1 MRGQMIL
8 RTLRPLL
15 FLAVLALAAGSAL
28 SDDTILRRRP
38 GSPPESE
45 PGPAPPPVPALP
57 SDFVP
62 VPDRW
67 RLVEGIGVHERW
79 WDPYDQNSYKAD
91 RPLFGD
97 NWFINF
103 AAISD
108 TLAEPR
114 RLPAPDGLAQTRRAG
129 SLDAF
134 GEGSQLGLSQTVLL
148 SASLIQGDTVFKPPD
163 WEFRVT
169 PAFNVNYTSVE
180 ELGLVNVDPAKGY
193 TRLDYQIGMQELF
206 VDRHLTNLTNRYD
219 FVSVRAGVQGFS
231 ADFRGFL
238 FQDNRLGARLF
249 GNYANNRLQFNLA
262 WFRTVEKDINSGLNR
277 ILPLRN
283 DDVFLANAYWQ
294 DFPLPGFT
302 VQAIVAY
309 NMNREG
315 DRLPH
320 YDENGFL
327 ERPSLLGAVVPR
339 NYDAVYVGTN
349 GDGHVGP
356 VNLSYGVYL
365 LTGQDRPNPFT
376 RKDAKLLAGFA
387 AGEASMDFD
396 WLRVKAFGFYAS
408 GDRNPFDDTESGF
421 DAIFENPQFAGAETA
436 FWMRQG
442 IPLIGG
448 GFVSISPRNAIIP
461 DLRPSK
467 EQGQSSFVGPGIGLV
482 GVGADFD
489 VLPELRLILNASYL
503 EFDDTTSLSVLR
515 NQGRIDNTIGEDVS
529 AAIVYRPFFI
539 QNVVFRLSGAVLFPG
554 DGLKQLFA
562 PDDTSPY
569 YSVLANLVLTY

>member
-8 RTLRPLL
+8 RTLL
-15 FLAVLALAAGSAL
+15 FLALTAGSAFA
-28 SDDTILRRRP
+28 DDTILRRRP

-67 RLVEGIGVHERW
+67 RLVEGIGVRERW

-97 NWFINF
+97 DWFINF

-114 RLPAPDGLAQTRRAG
+114 RLPAPIGLAQTRRAG

-134 GEGSQLGLSQTVLL
+134 GKGSQLGLAQTVLL
-148 SASLIQGDTVFKPPD
+148 SGSLIQGDTVFKPPD

-180 ELGLVNVDPAKGY
+180 ELGLLNVNPAKGD

-249 GNYANNRLQFNLA
+249 GNYANNRLQYNLA

-277 ILPLRN
+277 ILPLRS

-376 RKDAKLLAGFA
+376 RKDAKILAGFA

-489 VLPELRLILNASYL
+489 ILPELRLLLNASYL

-554 DGLKQLFA
+554 DGLQQLFA

>member
-8 RTLRPLL
+8 RTLLL
-15 FLAVLALAAGSAL
+15 LALAAGSAL
-28 SDDTILRRRP
+28 ADDTILRRRP

-97 NWFINF
+97 DWFINF

-114 RLPAPDGLAQTRRAG
+114 RLPAPVGLAQTRRAG

-134 GEGSQLGLSQTVLL
+134 GKGSQLGLSQTVLL

-180 ELGLVNVDPAKGY
+180 ELGLVNVNPAKGY

-277 ILPLRN
+277 ILPLRS

-356 VNLSYGVYL
+356 VNLSYGIYL

-529 AAIVYRPFFI
+529 AAVVYRPFFI
-539 QNVVFRLSGAVLFPG
+539 QNVTFRLSGAVLFPG

>member
-8 RTLRPLL
+8 RTLLL
-15 FLAVLALAAGSAL
+15 LALAAGSAL
-28 SDDTILRRRP
+28 ADDTILRRRP

-67 RLVEGIGVHERW
+67 RLVEGIGVRERW

-97 NWFINF
+97 DWFINF

-114 RLPAPDGLAQTRRAG
+114 RLPAPAGLAQTRHAG

-134 GEGSQLGLSQTVLL
+134 GKGSQLGLSQTVLL

-180 ELGLVNVDPAKGY
+180 ELGLVNVNPAKGEI
-193 TRLDYQIGMQELF
+193 RLDYQIGMQELF

-277 ILPLRN
+277 ILPLRS

-339 NYDAVYVGTN
+339 NYDALYVGTN

-376 RKDAKLLAGFA
+376 RKDAKILAGFA

-529 AAIVYRPFFI
+529 AAVVYRPFFI

>member
-1 MRGQMIL
+1 MIL
-8 RTLRPLL
+8 RTLLL
-15 FLAVLALAAGSAL
+15 LALAAGNAL
-28 SDDTILRRRP
+28 ADDTILRRRP

-79 WDPYDQNSYKAD
+79 WDPYDQSSYKAD

-97 NWFINF
+97 DWFINF

-114 RLPAPDGLAQTRRAG
+114 RLPAPVGLAQTRRAG

-134 GEGSQLGLSQTVLL
+134 GKGSQLGLSQTVLL

-180 ELGLVNVDPAKGY
+180 ELGLVNVNPAKGY

-277 ILPLRN
+277 ILPLRS

-356 VNLSYGVYL
+356 VNLSYGIYL

-461 DLRPSK
+461 NLRPSK

-529 AAIVYRPFFI
+529 AAVVYRPFFI

>member
-8 RTLRPLL
+8 RTLL
-15 FLAVLALAAGSAL
+15 FLALTAGSAFA
-28 SDDTILRRRP
+28 DDTILRRRP

-67 RLVEGIGVHERW
+67 RLVEGIGVRERW

-97 NWFINF
+97 DWFINF

-114 RLPAPDGLAQTRRAG
+114 RLPAPIGLAQTRRAG
-129 SLDAF
+129 NLDAF
-134 GEGSQLGLSQTVLL
+134 GKGSQLGLAQTVLL

-180 ELGLVNVDPAKGY
+180 ELGLLNVNPAKGD

-249 GNYANNRLQFNLA
+249 GNYANNRLQYNLA

-277 ILPLRN
+277 ILPLRS

-376 RKDAKLLAGFA
+376 RKDAKILAGFA

-489 VLPELRLILNASYL
+489 ILPELRLLLNASYL

>member
-1 MRGQMIL
+1 
-8 RTLRPLL
+8 
-15 FLAVLALAAGSAL
+15 
-28 SDDTILRRRP
+28 
-38 GSPPESE
+38 
-45 PGPAPPPVPALP
+45 
-57 SDFVP
+57 
-62 VPDRW
+62 
-67 RLVEGIGVHERW
+67 
-79 WDPYDQNSYKAD
+79 
-91 RPLFGD
+91 
-97 NWFINF
+97 
-103 AAISD
+103 
-108 TLAEPR
+108 
-114 RLPAPDGLAQTRRAG
+114 
-129 SLDAF
+129 
-134 GEGSQLGLSQTVLL
+134 
-148 SASLIQGDTVFKPPD
+148 
-163 WEFRVT
+163 
-169 PAFNVNYTSVE
+169 
-180 ELGLVNVDPAKGY
+180 
-193 TRLDYQIGMQELF
+193 
-206 VDRHLTNLTNRYD
+206 
-219 FVSVRAGVQGFS
+219 
-231 ADFRGFL
+231 L

-277 ILPLRN
+277 ILPLRS

-356 VNLSYGVYL
+356 VNLSYGIYL

-529 AAIVYRPFFI
+529 AAVVYRPFFI